1 MYERTTISLD
11 EARKAVEAMIKEASK
26 DPGRPM
32 AVAVV
37 DDRGD
42 LVCFEKMDGASK
54 LFGDMAIRK
63 AYSAVQ
69 ARNNTGELQERFKAV
84 GASVSWF
91 GPDYTLMWGGQV
103 IVEPGEFVP
112 FRSKIYGAIGASG
125 RNAAAEDAALARLG
139 IKAIQSVIWP
149 SKK

>member
-1 MYERTTISLD
+1 MYERKTVGLA
-11 EARKAVEAMIKEASK
+11 EARKAVEAMIQEASK
-26 DPGRPM
+26 EPGRPM

-63 AYSAVQ
+63 AYTAVQ
-69 ARNNTGELQERFKAV
+69 ARNNTGDLQERFKSI
-84 GASVSWF
+84 GASVGWF
-91 GPDYTLMWGGQV
+91 GPDYTLMWGGQL
-103 IVEPGEFVP
+103 ITEPGEYVP

-125 RNAAAEDAALARLG
+125 RHAPTEDTAIAKLG
-139 IKAIQSVIWP
+139 VKAIQSVIWP
-149 SKK
+149 SK